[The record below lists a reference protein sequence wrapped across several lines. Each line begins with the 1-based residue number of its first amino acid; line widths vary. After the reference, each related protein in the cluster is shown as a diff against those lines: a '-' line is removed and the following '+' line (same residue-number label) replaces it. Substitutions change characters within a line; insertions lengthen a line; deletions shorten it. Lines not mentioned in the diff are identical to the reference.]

1 MRMSKAI
8 AIIDKPDS
16 CQKCWFSVCHY
27 SLPLSTR
34 RKGYSCRIQNYDNGV
49 VVEDFDYDEE
59 VHLKNCP
66 LKPMPEKI
74 GIEEALKM
82 PRNGCIGDVINTY
95 NACIDEILGDKE

>member
-1 MRMSKAI
+1 MSKAI
-8 AIIDKPDS
+8 AIIDKPEN
-16 CQKCWFSVCHY
+16 CQKCWFSACHY

-66 LKPMPEKI
+66 LRELPKKKPTI
-74 GIEEALKM
+74 GKESDNDILCMNA
-82 PRNGCIGDVINTY
+82 GY
-95 NACIDEILGDKE
+95 NACIDELLKGEEG